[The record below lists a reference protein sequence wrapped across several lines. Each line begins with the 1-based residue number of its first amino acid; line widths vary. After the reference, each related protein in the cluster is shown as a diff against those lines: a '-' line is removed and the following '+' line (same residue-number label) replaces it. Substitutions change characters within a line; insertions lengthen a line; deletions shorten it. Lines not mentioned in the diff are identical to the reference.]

1 MTETAS
7 IPKFG
12 SREQVYLGL
21 AQMTKGKLTKA
32 DLTYDEKTNQYKS
45 LKLIANGKRMVE
57 VMKAKAAEAPGVSVK
72 EHVERI
78 EKELAQPVPHI
89 EAQPQPELVADTP
102 VKPVKAVRH
111 RKTKSV
117 SQVSL

>member
-1 MTETAS
+1 MTETAN

-21 AQMTKGKLTKA
+21 AQMTKGRLTKA
-32 DLTYDEKTNQYKS
+32 DLTYDERSNQYKS

-57 VMKAKAAEAPGVSVK
+57 MMKAKAAEAPGVSVK

-78 EKELAQPVPHI
+78 EKELAQPAPNVS
-89 EAQPQPELVADTP
+89 ELVADIP
-102 VKPVKAVRH
+102 VKPVKPIRH
-111 RKTKSV
+111 RKTKSI
-117 SQVSL
+117 SQVEQN